1 MKYEI
6 TAKRI
11 KEAMSDMGISQQELA
26 DKSKIGK
33 SSISHYVNGTNEP
46 GNKSAY
52 MMSKVLNVNPGW
64 LMGLD
69 VPKHIENRSNEDIA
83 FFFESLMDNSEVESI
98 QIEDVRKIMDKA
110 MDSKT
115 SKALKMYELF
125 LKAPDHIQKTVEDLL
140 KGFQRES

>member
-11 KEAMSDMGISQQELA
+11 REAMTDIGISQQELA

-52 MMSKVLNVNPGW
+52 ALAEVLGVNPAW

-69 VPKHIENRSNEDIA
+69 VPKKIENENDSKIKDFFDELMETPPTNSKDIEYIRKV
-83 FFFESLMDNSEVESI
+83 FEEFENKKNSEANKFYNMFLNAPSHIQVAVES
-98 QIEDVRKIMDKA
+98 
-110 MDSKT
+110 
-115 SKALKMYELF
+115 
-125 LKAPDHIQKTVEDLL
+125 LL
-140 KGFQRES
+140 KGSQHES

>member
-1 MKYEI
+1 MKYEL

-11 KEAMSDMGISQQELA
+11 REAMSDMGISQQELA

-52 MMSKVLNVNPGW
+52 MLAEVLEVNPAW

-69 VPKHIENRSNEDIA
+69 VPKKIEKFDDSHIVSFFDELMETPNHNEKDIQEIRKILEKA
-83 FFFESLMDNSEVESI
+83 EDSKNSEASKFYNLFLNAPAHIQVAVES
-98 QIEDVRKIMDKA
+98 
-110 MDSKT
+110 
-115 SKALKMYELF
+115 
-125 LKAPDHIQKTVEDLL
+125 LL
-140 KGFQRES
+140 KGSQHES